1 MRQHINN
8 NKIIM
13 FILCVTRFSISL
25 LLNLF
30 LKIISDKEY
39 PHFESFFNNILCK
52 YYYQLIY
59 FKFGPRG

>member
-1 MRQHINN
+1 MRQQNYYLYFMCDTFQY
-8 NKIIM
+8 K
-13 FILCVTRFSISL
+13 FTFES
-25 LLNLF
+25 
-30 LKIISDKEY
+30 LKIKISDKEY